1 MSVCICYSA
10 ISKLFL
16 HKQLNGGIIQCFMS
30 LFINTVPRNTNVCP
44 HARDTLQQI
53 INKKVYMQFY
63 ESSHLLLARKSTIYL
78 KREQYQNLGIILY
91 LYANT
96 IPIFGCFFLIFINAK
111 SLLMKSFHYR
121 ITILV
126 LVMTHFY
133 LLS

>member
-1 MSVCICYSA
+1 
-10 ISKLFL
+10 
-16 HKQLNGGIIQCFMS
+16 
-30 LFINTVPRNTNVCP
+30 
-44 HARDTLQQI
+44 
-53 INKKVYMQFY
+53 MQFY